1 VTEKAWDAEQ
11 NVCEGVSSLGMAVRL
26 MKRTSQVRH
35 CKEEEDL
42 HTVTGG
48 QLTQVEGQGL

>member
-1 VTEKAWDAEQ
+1 MF
-11 NVCEGVSSLGMAVRL
+11 CEGVSSLGMAVRL